1 VTLDRESLDR
11 FDPGAGQLGHSR
23 PLNLRQAIL
32 LVLNGASFG
41 ALLFLLSSG
50 FTLIF
55 GLMRIVNLAH
65 GSFYLTGG
73 YVGLTV
79 LRLGANFWLAL
90 LAGALGIAMVGLVI
104 ERGLLRRLR
113 GETMPEVLLTV
124 GLALIFADLSLAQ
137 WGGDPILLPRPP
149 GLQGTI
155 QLGTVTY
162 PVFRLFVLG
171 LGVLLAAGMW
181 WLEARTRIGAV
192 LRAGV
197 DDREMAAALG
207 ININAVF
214 TGVFTLGALLAGMT
228 GVIGGVFLSLYPGAD
243 GEILLFALVVVILGG
258 LGSLPGA
265 VVGSLLVGL
274 IDSFGRSLTPSL
286 SYFLLFSPM
295 ALILIFRPRGLFGR
309 ATS

>member
-1 VTLDRESLDR
+1 MN
-11 FDPGAGQLGHSR
+11 A
-23 PLNLRQAIL
+23 RQAIL
-32 LVLNGASFG
+32 LTLNGASFG

-65 GSFYLTGG
+65 GSLYLTGG
-73 YVGLTV
+73 YIGLTI
-79 LRLGANFWLAL
+79 LRAAGNFWLAL
-90 LAGALGIAMVGLVI
+90 LGGALVIALVGVAM

-113 GETMPEVLLTV
+113 GQTMPEVLLTV
-124 GLALIFADLSLAQ
+124 GLSLVFADLSLAQ

-149 GLQGTI
+149 GLQGI
-155 QLGTVTY
+155 IEVGSVTY
-162 PVFRLFVLG
+162 PTFRLFVLG
-171 LGVLLAAGMW
+171 LGAVVAVGMW
-181 WLEARTRIGAV
+181 LLQTRTRIGAII
-192 LRAGV
+192 RAGV

-274 IDSFGRSLTPSL
+274 IDSFGRSLTPAL
-286 SYFLLFSPM
+286 SYFLLFAPM
-295 ALILIFRPRGLFGR
+295 AMILIFRPRGLFGR
-309 ATS
+309 AAS